1 MDLNWDMVGA
11 IAEILG
17 AAGVIA
23 TLFYLA
29 IQIRQSTRTERA
41 RSFQY
46 IFAEL
51 NHHAN
56 YMFNAENAPL
66 IAKGMTDFKS
76 LSGTE
81 HMRFDL
87 LMRGY
92 VNYLEATLFNQ
103 EAEILGIE
111 TMDNWAHEF
120 ATRFLPYIGV
130 RDWWKEA
137 SEIFAPETRAFME
150 GALARTDVGSDFW
163 RIK

>member
-1 MDLNWDMVGA
+1 MNWDALGA
-11 IAEILG
+11 SAEIL
-17 AAGVIA
+17 AAVGVIV

-29 IQIRQSTRTERA
+29 FQIRQSTRTEGA

-56 YMFNAENAPL
+56 YMFNSENGPL
-66 IAKGMTDFKS
+66 IAKGMIHFET
-76 LSGTE
+76 LSGPE

-103 EAEILGIE
+103 EADLLGSE
-111 TMDNWAHEF
+111 TMENWEHEF
-120 ATRFLPYIGV
+120 STRFFPYQGV
-130 RDWWKEA
+130 REWWKEA
-137 SEIFAPETRAFME
+137 KAIFAPETRSFMDKVLE
-150 GALARTDVGSDFW
+150 KTDMDSDFW
-163 RIK
+163 GIK